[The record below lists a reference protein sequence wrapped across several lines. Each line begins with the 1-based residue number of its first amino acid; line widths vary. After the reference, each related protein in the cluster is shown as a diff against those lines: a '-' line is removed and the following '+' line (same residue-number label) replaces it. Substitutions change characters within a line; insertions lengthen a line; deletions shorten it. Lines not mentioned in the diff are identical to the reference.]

1 MLITLTSR
9 NFVCAV
15 IPQRPNYDS
24 VRVFL
29 LRLKLHMWNCRICR
43 IYAIGSY
50 QMQVD
55 KDFETLE
62 INFAACPVELFDKIM
77 GGPWAGRHV
86 GSG

>member
-1 MLITLTSR
+1 
-9 NFVCAV
+9 
-15 IPQRPNYDS
+15 
-24 VRVFL
+24 
-29 LRLKLHMWNCRICR
+29 
-43 IYAIGSY
+43 
-50 QMQVD
+50 MQVD